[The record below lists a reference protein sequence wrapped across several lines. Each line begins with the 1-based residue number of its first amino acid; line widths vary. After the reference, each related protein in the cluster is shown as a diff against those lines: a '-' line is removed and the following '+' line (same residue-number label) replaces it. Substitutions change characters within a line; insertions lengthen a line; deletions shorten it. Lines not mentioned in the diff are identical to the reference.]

1 MVKFSILIHNL
12 IKSLSGKVTKEIGMQ
27 IGKKIAGLT
36 ALGLIASTA
45 FATGTD
51 IAAVATTITSEV
63 NAVAKLLSVTAY
75 VAGVGFALG
84 GILQF
89 KAHKEN
95 PQQTPLSKPVV
106 MIIVSAC
113 LLFLPTILNIAGAT
127 LFGSSATSS
136 ASAGGGASLSGQ

>member
-1 MVKFSILIHNL
+1 MK
-12 IKSLSGKVTKEIGMQ
+12 M
-27 IGKKIAGLT
+27 GKKIVGLT
-36 ALGLIASTA
+36 ALGLVAGTA

-51 IAAVATTITSEV
+51 IAAVATTVTTEV
-63 NAVAKLLSVTAY
+63 NAVAKLLSVTSY

-106 MIIVSAC
+106 MIVVAAC
-113 LLFLPTILNIAGAT
+113 LLFLPTILAIAGAT
-127 LFGSSATSS
+127 LFGSSATSA
-136 ASAGGGASLSGQ
+136 ASAGGGASLSGS